1 MKLRHRDFT
10 LDGPGVA
17 KLTPENPEDLW
28 FCFNLI
34 AKGDRLSAATI
45 RKVQRETSSGSKEAE
60 RVHTRLEVEIEAI
73 DYDNVANILRIR
85 GKNVTE
91 NEHVKLGAYHTLEI
105 DQQRP
110 FSLAKDC
117 WDSIAVETLK
127 VACDPAASAEVAA
140 LMIQEGL
147 AYMCLVGQSVTTT
160 KARIET
166 SIPRKHGP
174 ALAGYDKAVNK
185 FLENALQAVLRHIDF
200 NVVRCLIVAGPG
212 FTKDQFYNYMLSEAT
227 KRELRPI
234 IENKS
239 KIVLVHA
246 SSGYKHSLKEVL
258 SAPSVMNL
266 IMDTKAAKE
275 VKALKDFFDMLSNDP
290 SRAIYG
296 PREIEVA
303 HDRLA
308 IQTLLLTDEL
318 FRNADVITRRKYVDL
333 TDSIKASGG
342 EVHIFSSMHVSG
354 EQLGQ
359 LSGIAAILRFPLP
372 DLEDMDL

>member
-10 LDGPGVA
+10 LDGPGVV

-28 FCFNLI
+28 FSYNLI

-45 RKVQRETSSGSKEAE
+45 RKVQKETSSGSKEAQ
-60 RVHTRLEVEIEAI
+60 RVHTRLEIAVEAI
-73 DYDNVANILRIR
+73 DYDNVANVLRIR
-85 GKNVTE
+85 GKNVGE

-110 FSLAKDC
+110 FTLAKDC
-117 WDSIAVETLK
+117 WDSIAIDTLK
-127 VACDPAASAEVAA
+127 VAYDPAATAEVAA

-147 AYMCLVGQSVTTT
+147 AYVCLVGQSVTTT
-160 KARIET
+160 KTKIEA

-174 ALAGYDKAVNK
+174 AIAGYDKAINK
-185 FLENALQAVLRHIDF
+185 FLENVLQAVSRHIDF
-200 NVVRCLIVAGPG
+200 NVVRCLIIAGPG
-212 FTKDQFYNYMLSEAT
+212 FTKDQLHSHMLSEAT
-227 KRELRPI
+227 KRELRTI
-234 IENKS
+234 IDNKS

-246 SSGYKHSLKEVL
+246 SSGYKHALKEVL
-258 SAPSVMNL
+258 SAPSVMSL

-275 VKALKDFFDMLSNDP
+275 VRVLKDFFDMLSNDP

-296 PREIEVA
+296 PKEVDVA
-303 HDRLA
+303 QDRLA
-308 IQTLLLTDEL
+308 IQILLLTDEL
-318 FRNADVITRRKYVDL
+318 FRNADISTRRKYVDL
-333 TDSIKASGG
+333 TNLVKASGG
-342 EVHIFSSMHVSG
+342 EVHVFSSMHVSG
-354 EQLGQ
+354 EQLAQ

>member
-85 GKNVTE
+85 GKNVAE

-174 ALAGYDKAVNK
+174 ALAGYDKAVKK
-185 FLENALQAVLRHIDF
+185 FLENVLQAVLHHIDF
-200 NVVRCLIVAGPG
+200 NVVRCLVVAGPG

-266 IMDTKAAKE
+266 IMDTKAVKE
-275 VKALKDFFDMLSNDP
+275 VKTLKDFFDMLSNDP

>member
-10 LDGPGVA
+10 LDGPGVV
-17 KLTPENPEDLW
+17 KITPENPEDLW
-28 FCFNLI
+28 FSYNLI
-34 AKGDRLSAATI
+34 AKGDRLSSATI
-45 RKVQRETSSGSKEAE
+45 RKVQKETSSGSKEAE
-60 RVHTRLEVEIEAI
+60 RVHTRLEIKVEAI
-73 DYDNVANILRIR
+73 DYDNVANVLRVR
-85 GKNVTE
+85 GKNVGE

-110 FSLAKDC
+110 FTLAKDC
-117 WDSIAVETLK
+117 WDSIAIDTLK
-127 VACDPAASAEVAA
+127 VACDPAATAEVAA

-147 AYMCLVGQSVTTT
+147 AYVCLVGQSVTTT
-160 KARIET
+160 KTKIEA

-174 ALAGYDKAVNK
+174 AIAGYDKAINK
-185 FLENALQAVLRHIDF
+185 FLENVLQAVLRHIDF
-200 NVVRCLIVAGPG
+200 SVVRCLIIAGPG
-212 FTKDQFYNYMLSEAT
+212 FTKDQLHSYMLSEAT
-227 KRELRPI
+227 KRELRTI
-234 IENKS
+234 IDNKS

-246 SSGYKHSLKEVL
+246 SSGYKHALKEVL
-258 SAPSVMNL
+258 SAPSVMSL

-275 VKALKDFFDMLSNDP
+275 VRVLKDFFDMLSNDP

-296 PREIEVA
+296 PKEVDVA

-318 FRNADVITRRKYVDL
+318 FRNADISTRRKYVDL
-333 TDSIKASGG
+333 TNSVKANGG
-342 EVHIFSSMHVSG
+342 EVHVFSSMHVSG